1 MTPPSSSSL
10 PPHVLSAA
18 VLSAAAEW
26 YATLHDEACSER
38 ERRAWRSWLESDE
51 RHQLAWRQVEQIQ
64 ARFQTPDNR
73 LISSV
78 LSRQG
83 RERRSALKLLVL
95 AGLTGTVGY
104 SLPWRSYAAD
114 YRTGVGERRQL
125 TLAQGVQVWL
135 NTDSALNVRHQNDEL
150 VLQLLSGELLLER
163 EDGENTPLWLETGQ
177 GRVMPASV
185 CKLSLRTWEQR
196 SCLAVF
202 GGEAYL
208 QLAAGADRRLR
219 LPAGQEVT
227 YSREQWQPP
236 VAVLTFRQSWSSGV
250 LVADNMRLDQLIGE
264 IARYQRLHFQLDD
277 DVAALRISGVFPLQ
291 DTERLF
297 NALTKTLPI
306 TLSHRFHWWVTIRP
320 RQA

>member
-1 MTPPSSSSL
+1 MTPPSSSPL
-10 PPHVLSAA
+10 PPY

-38 ERRAWRSWLESDE
+38 ERRAWRSWLESDD

>member
-10 PPHVLSAA
+10 SPQ

-26 YATLHDEACSER
+26 YATLHDEACSEQ
-38 ERRAWRSWLESDE
+38 ERRAWRNWLESDE
-51 RHQLAWRQVEQIQ
+51 HHQLAWRQVEQIQ

-95 AGLTGTVGY
+95 AGLTGTLGY

-135 NTDSALNVRHQNDEL
+135 NTDSALNVRHQNEAL

-163 EDGENTPLWLETGQ
+163 GAGENTPLWLETGQ
-177 GRVMPASV
+177 GSVMPASV

-202 GGEAYL
+202 GGEAHV
-208 QLAAGADRRLR
+208 QLGAGSDRRLR

-236 VAVLTFRQSWSSGV
+236 VAVQAFRQSWSGGV
-250 LVADNMRLDQLIGE
+250 LVADNMRLDQLTGE

>member
-1 MTPPSSSSL
+1 MTPPSSSPL
-10 PPHVLSAA
+10 PPY

-38 ERRAWRSWLESDE
+38 ERRAWRSWLESDD

-202 GGEAYL
+202 DGEAHL

-219 LPAGQEVT
+219 LPAGQEVI

>member
-1 MTPPSSSSL
+1 MTPPSSSPL

-38 ERRAWRSWLESDE
+38 ERRAWRSWLESDG

-125 TLAQGVQVWL
+125 MLAQGVQVWL
-135 NTDSALNVRHQNDEL
+135 NTDSALNIRHQNDEL

-202 GGEAYL
+202 DGEAHL

-219 LPAGQEVT
+219 LPVGQEVT

-236 VAVLTFRQSWSSGV
+236 VAVLTFRQSWSGGV

>member
-10 PPHVLSAA
+10 SPH

-26 YATLHDEACSER
+26 YATLHDEACSEQ

-125 TLAQGVQVWL
+125 TLAQGFQVWL

-163 EDGENTPLWLETGQ
+163 EVDENTPLWLETVQ

-202 GGEAYL
+202 GGEAHL

>member
-1 MTPPSSSSL
+1 MTPPSSSPL
-10 PPHVLSAA
+10 PPY

-38 ERRAWRSWLESDE
+38 ERRAWRSWLESDD

-64 ARFQTPDNR
+64 ASFQTPDNR

-163 EDGENTPLWLETGQ
+163 EVDENTPLWLETGQ

-202 GGEAYL
+202 GGEAHL

-236 VAVLTFRQSWSSGV
+236 VAVLTFRQSWSGGV

>member
-1 MTPPSSSSL
+1 MTSSSSS
-10 PPHVLSAA
+10 PLSADI
-18 VLSAAAEW
+18 LSAAAEW
-26 YATLHDEACSER
+26 FATLHDEGCSEQ
-38 ERRAWRSWLESDE
+38 ERITWRRWLESDE

-83 RERRSALKLLVL
+83 RERRGALKLLVL
-95 AGLTGTVGY
+95 AGLTGALGY
-104 SLPWRSYAAD
+104 GLPWRSYAAD

-125 TLAQGVQVWL
+125 TLAPGVQVWL
-135 NTDSALNVRHQNDEL
+135 NTDSALNVHRRNEEL

-163 EDGENTPLWLETGQ
+163 DADGNTALRLETGQ
-177 GRVMPASV
+177 GSVMPGSA

-202 GGEAYL
+202 GGEAHL
-208 QLAAGADRRLR
+208 QLGAGADRRLR

-227 YSREQWQPP
+227 YSREQWQSP
-236 VAVLTFRQSWSSGV
+236 VAVQAFRQSWSGGV
-250 LVADNMRLDQLIGE
+250 LVADNMRLDQLTGE

-277 DVAALRISGVFPLQ
+277 GVAALRISGVFPLQ

-306 TLSHRFHWWVTIRP
+306 TLSQRFHWWVTIRS

>member
-1 MTPPSSSSL
+1 M
-10 PPHVLSAA
+10 
-18 VLSAAAEW
+18 
-26 YATLHDEACSER
+26 HDEACSER
-38 ERRAWRSWLESDE
+38 ERRAWRSWLESDD